1 MKKVTI
7 LILSLL
13 CIAGLMTGCGQESE
27 DKKIMQKVFETTTW
41 ENMIETYGSARIDY
55 ELPENISFY
64 TYMDSETFLETNNE
78 RSYAFLFSPEESCDM
93 GLFDDGTPYFDRF
106 VNIFDEDM
114 SAVMRSD
121 SFLFLTGNEVLVSM
135 TEENG
140 VLSFETKCGTNDI
153 SAEVLEASGLDM
165 ADGDYY
171 VCKYKADAETYR
183 LLESSEYILRADGTE
198 KYIGTITIQVGVERP
213 TDFINELA
221 ARGNEIDAL
230 PEEQT
235 RVVYLVLDPETENER
250 TVFQKVVRGD
260 LVLLP
265 YDMHGYEVYM
275 DPEGTKRKADDPEAV
290 ALDVPS
296 STYYLIKSE

>member
-13 CIAGLMTGCGQESE
+13 CIAGLLTGCGQKSE
-27 DKKIMQKVFETTTW
+27 EEKIMQKVFETTTW

-55 ELPENISFY
+55 ALPENVSFY
-64 TYMDSETFLETNNE
+64 IYMDSETYLETNDE
-78 RSYAFLFSPEESCDM
+78 HAYAFLFSPEESCDM
-93 GLFDDGTPYFDRF
+93 GLYDDGTPYFDRF

-140 VLSFETKCGTNDI
+140 ILSFETKCGTNDI
-153 SAEVLEASGLDM
+153 SAETLEAYGLDM

-171 VCKYKADAETYR
+171 ICKYKADAETYR
-183 LLESSEYILRADGTE
+183 LLESSEHILRADGTE
-198 KYIGTITIQVGVERP
+198 KYIGTITIGVGVERP
-213 TDFINELA
+213 TYFINELA
-221 ARGNEIDAL
+221 ARGDEIDAL

-235 RVVYLVLDPETENER
+235 RVINLVVDPGTENER
-250 TVFQKVVRGD
+250 TVSQKVMRGD
-260 LVLLP
+260 MVALP
-265 YDMHGYEVYM
+265 YDMHGYDVYM
-275 DPEGTKRKADDPEAV
+275 DPEGKQLRADVPDEDIP
-290 ALDVPS
+290 DVPS